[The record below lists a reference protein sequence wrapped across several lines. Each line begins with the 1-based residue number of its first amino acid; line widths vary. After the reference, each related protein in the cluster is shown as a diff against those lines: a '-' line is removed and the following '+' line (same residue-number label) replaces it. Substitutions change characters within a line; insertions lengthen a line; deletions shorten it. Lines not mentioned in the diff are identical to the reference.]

1 MYYNVTLR
9 HVPATSV
16 AGEIKSVLH
25 ILRVCLE
32 PLISRMQ
39 CVWAIL
45 HRHLSPA
52 RLYKLFPRYLI
63 NCVI

>member
-32 PLISRMQ
+32 PLVSRMQ

-52 RLYKLFPRYLI
+52 
-63 NCVI
+63 